1 MVDYEVEVTPEVER
15 LAARPYQVNI
25 AYDPESGD
33 YVARVPELQ
42 GLVTGGKTLEEAQ
55 AMAEDAIQTW
65 IASALYWGDPVPE
78 PQGVAA
84 HAPAAS

>member
-1 MVDYEVEVTPEVER
+1 MVDYELEVTPEVQR
-15 LAARPYQVNI
+15 LAARPYQINI

-33 YVARVPELQ
+33 YVARIPELQ
-42 GLVTGGKTLEEAQ
+42 GLVTGGKTPDEAR
-55 AMAEDAIQTW
+55 AMAEDAKLGW
-65 IASALYWGDPVPE
+65 IAAALFFGDPIPE

>member
-15 LAARPYQVNI
+15 LAARPYRI
-25 AYDPESGD
+25 DITYDVESGD
-33 YVARVPELQ
+33 YVARIPELQ
-42 GLVTGGKTLEEAQ
+42 GLVTGGKTPEEAR
-55 AMAEDAIQTW
+55 AMAEDAKLGW
-65 IASALYWGDPVPE
+65 IATALLFGDPIPE